1 VQLIRWES
9 VLAVPFSFVALV
21 VMQIRKKAML
31 RYVLFIGLYTI
42 LITGCGGSVDIRET
56 QTDVELFEQGQ
67 EYYERG
73 EYKKALKHFLYVKDN
88 FLRSSYAGVTR
99 FYAGESYFELE
110 KYADAVIEYKSFLSF
125 FPNDPNAPIAQYK
138 LGVSH
143 LKQSLAPDRDQSVI
157 YEALVELQAVLK
169 NYPDNEEYVE
179 KAKEQIRRTEY
190 KIALYEFLIAKF
202 YRKED
207 LYNASNRRL
216 TYLMS
221 NYPKSAL
228 KTDALYMMG
237 RNYLDSEEP
246 ENAKEPFLRLLQEH
260 PDSQYTSEVQK
271 RLAKLGVSDIPALA
285 RAKQPQEIPSAK
297 KTPAPSEPG
306 PQPPAMRGYIVLKR
320 DNTLFTDLIRSD
332 GIQEGMILEIRRE
345 DQLVGTIR
353 ITEIQEGF
361 SIGEISSL
369 SPGMRVQE
377 EDTVCCPR
385 EK

>member
-1 VQLIRWES
+1 
-9 VLAVPFSFVALV
+9 
-21 VMQIRKKAML
+21 MQMRKKTML

-42 LITGCGGSVDIRET
+42 LITGCGGSVDIKET
-56 QTDVELFEQGQ
+56 QTDVELFEQGK

-73 EYKKALKHFLYVKDN
+73 EYKKALQYFLYVKDH

-125 FPNDPNAPIAQYK
+125 FPNDPHAPIAQYK

-143 LKQSLAPDRDQSVI
+143 LRQSLAPDRDQSI
-157 YEALVELQAVLK
+157 IHEALAEFQNVLK

-216 TYLMS
+216 AYLMD
-221 NYPKSAL
+221 NYPESGL
-228 KTDALYMMG
+228 KTDGLYMMG
-237 RNYLDSEEP
+237 LNYLDLQEP
-246 ENAKEPFLRLLQEH
+246 ENAKEPFLQLLQEY
-260 PDSQYTSEVQK
+260 PDNQYTSDVQK
-271 RLAKLGVSDIPALA
+271 QLAKLGVSEIPEPPALA
-285 RAKQPQEIPSAK
+285 RTKQPQELPSATN
-297 KTPAPSEPG
+297 TPTPPEPR
-306 PQPPAMRGYIVLKR
+306 PQPLATEGYIVLKR

-361 SIGEISSL
+361 SIGEVTSL
-369 SPGMRVQE
+369 SPGMKVQE
-377 EDTVCCPR
+377 EDIVCCPR